1 MHVVRKYIKFWKKT
15 DDSCDDLIGVVELHK
30 ERCLILIMMLVA
42 NKVVWVNNK
51 PVAYEIINEYCA
63 EKESMFH
70 FVEFIFNMEE
80 S

>member
-1 MHVVRKYIKFWKKT
+1 
-15 DDSCDDLIGVVELHK
+15 
-30 ERCLILIMMLVA
+30 MMLVA

-70 FVEFIFNMEE
+70 FVKFIFNMEE
-80 S
+80 SQFQNYKEKGGGREPVY